1 MTINKR
7 QNSINILVI
16 TNADNTFLPGYQKC
30 RVHVVIA
37 SLQLVQQL
45 RFLRR
50 TKPIVGTARRWL
62 YLRGHSVLVLVL
74 PVFTFARGPTRLL
87 SLTPSH
93 STTLSATTRHWPT
106 KTKRKNKKLRLVPA
120 PGKKNRTKISQTRTP
135 PAKESLI
142 LRLHLCDILLRYH
155 TATTNYR
162 RRRRAKKCTDR
173 LTIIQS
179 FGEKKSSSSLHN
191 QPFCQMF
198 WQCNAVQNSRLRER
212 WPGKAT
218 PFVVVYANAS

>member
-106 KTKRKNKKLRLVPA
+106 KTKRKNKKLLLVPA
-120 PGKKNRTKISQTRTP
+120 SGKNI
-135 PAKESLI
+135 ES
-142 LRLHLCDILLRYH
+142 RYH
-155 TATTNYR
+155 KHALHPRKRVWSYV
-162 RRRRAKKCTDR
+162 CTFVIYCYDIT
-173 LTIIQS
+173 LLLLIIVE
-179 FGEKKSSSSLHN
+179 GDGRKSA
-191 QPFCQMF
+191 QID
-198 WQCNAVQNSRLRER
+198 
-212 WPGKAT
+212 
-218 PFVVVYANAS
+218 